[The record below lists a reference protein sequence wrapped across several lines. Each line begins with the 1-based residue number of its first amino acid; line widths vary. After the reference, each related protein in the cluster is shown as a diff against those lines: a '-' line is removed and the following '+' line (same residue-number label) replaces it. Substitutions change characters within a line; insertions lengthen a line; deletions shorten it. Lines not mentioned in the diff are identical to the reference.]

1 MCAVIFCLLSCG
13 KIHIIKF
20 TILTIV
26 FKKEEERK
34 NTPRVE
40 PLAPNFIANQDFI
53 AVSACLKNGISKQH

>member
-1 MCAVIFCLLSCG
+1 MCSDIFCLLSC
-13 KIHIIKF
+13 KIHITKF

-26 FKKEEERK
+26 FKKEEEKK

-53 AVSACLKNGISKQH
+53 AV